1 MTSTLVATVMSD
13 DRPGLVEALSE
24 VVVEHGGNW
33 LESRI
38 SRLAGK
44 FAGILLVRVPDN
56 KALVLTL
63 GLQALESQ
71 GFKIMV
77 ERSTGGALAGDY
89 RSLSLDLIG
98 QDHPGIV
105 YDISHALGRLGISVE
120 DLLTECVSG
129 SMSGENLFK
138 ATVQLR
144 VPSHVAI
151 AELRDVLEG
160 VANELMV
167 DITLE
172 EPPAAA

>member
-24 VVVEHGGNW
+24 AVVENGGNW
-33 LESRI
+33 LESRM

-44 FAGILLVRVPDN
+44 FAGILLVSVPDN

-63 GLQALESQ
+63 GLQALEAQ
-71 GFKIMV
+71 GFKITL
-77 ERSTGGALAGDY
+77 ERSAGGAAAGDY
-89 RSLSLDLIG
+89 RSLVLDLIG

-105 YDISHALGRLGISVE
+105 HDISHVLGRLGIRVE
-120 DLLTECVSG
+120 NLLTECVSG
-129 SMSGENLFK
+129 SMSGEKLFK

-151 AELRDVLEG
+151 PELRDVLEG
-160 VANELMV
+160 LANELMV
-167 DITLE
+167 DINLE
-172 EPPAAA
+172 EPPAA